1 MEHLVNSFS
10 GGPTGQDGLPAIKA
24 SESLL
29 KTSFLHRKGKPNTML
44 IVDDDELN
52 CDILA
57 NIFDSEH
64 EIITAADGSEG
75 LGALGRNR
83 KDICA
88 ILLDVMMPVMD
99 GLEMLGHMANA
110 DIPQEI
116 PIFLITGETDSGK
129 IKSAYD
135 MGVMDVISKP
145 ITPHIV
151 QRRVHSVMELFA
163 ARNHFAEVVDQQTE
177 ELRAQNKRL
186 AEVSMGMIEA
196 LATATEFRSGESGE
210 HVLRIHDIT
219 ELFLK
224 ESPLKKLYSD
234 EQIQQISL
242 ASILHDVGKISIP
255 DGILNKPGRFTDD
268 EFDIMKLHTVNGERM
283 LMQITKI
290 RDLPFYEHARAIARF
305 HHERWDGRG
314 YPDGLRED
322 AIPMPAQ
329 IVSIADVYD
338 ALVSPRVYKAAFEH
352 DVAIQM
358 IVDGKCGIF
367 NPKLLGYFKDIE
379 PAIYQLYQHKRNAPV
394 VERHGSK
401 PESKAS

>member
-1 MEHLVNSFS
+1 MN
-10 GGPTGQDGLPAIKA
+10 
-24 SESLL
+24 
-29 KTSFLHRKGKPNTML
+29 TSFLHRKGKPDTLL
-44 IVDDDELN
+44 IIDDDELN

-57 NIFDSEH
+57 NIFDKEH
-64 EIITAADGSEG
+64 EIITAENGSEG
-75 LGALGRNR
+75 LAALGRNR
-83 KDICA
+83 KKICA
-88 ILLDVMMPVMD
+88 VLLDVMMPVMD
-99 GLEMLGHMANA
+99 GLEMLEHMANA
-110 DIPQEI
+110 HIPQEI

-129 IKSAYD
+129 IRMAYD
-135 MGVMDVISKP
+135 LGVMDVISKP

-151 QRRVHSVMELFA
+151 KRRVHSVMELFA
-163 ARNHFAEVVDQQTE
+163 ARNHFAEVVEQQTE
-177 ELRAQNKRL
+177 ELREQNRRL

-224 ESPLKKLYSD
+224 GSPLREFYTD

-255 DGILNKPGRFTDD
+255 DGILNKPGRFTDE

-290 RDLPFYEHARAIARF
+290 RNLPFYHYAREIARF

-314 YPDGLRED
+314 YPDGLKGDE
-322 AIPMPAQ
+322 IPMAAQ

-338 ALVSPRVYKAAFEH
+338 ALVSPRVYKSAFEH
-352 DVAIQM
+352 DTAVQM
-358 IVDGKCGIF
+358 IMEGKCGVF
-367 NPKLLGYFKDIE
+367 NPKLLEYFRQIESPLLDI
-379 PAIYQLYQHKRNAPV
+379 YKHKRVAPV

-401 PESKAS
+401 QESKAS

>member
-1 MEHLVNSFS
+1 MS
-10 GGPTGQDGLPAIKA
+10 D
-24 SESLL
+24 LL
-29 KTSFLHRKGKPNTML
+29 NTPKISSAVHASFLHREGKPNTIL

-64 EIITAADGSEG
+64 EIVTAGDGSEG

-83 KDICA
+83 REICA

-99 GLEMLGHMANA
+99 GLEMLEHMAA
-110 DIPQEI
+110 AHIPQEI
-116 PIFLITGETDSGK
+116 PIFLITGETDNTK
-129 IKSAYD
+129 IKNAYD
-135 MGVMDVISKP
+135 MGVMDVIPKP

-163 ARNHFAEVVDQQTE
+163 ARNHFADVVAQQTK
-177 ELRAQNKRL
+177 ELRTQNKRL

-224 ESPLKKLYSD
+224 ESPLHSLYSE
-234 EQIQQISL
+234 EQIQQIAL

-283 LMQITKI
+283 LMQITRI
-290 RDLPFYEHARAIARF
+290 RDQPFYEHARQIARF

-314 YPDGLRED
+314 YPDGLKED
-322 AIPMPAQ
+322 AIPLAAQ

-352 DVAIQM
+352 DVAVEM
-358 IVDGKCGIF
+358 ITAGKCGIF
-367 NPKLLGYFKDIE
+367 NPRLLGYFRDIE
-379 PAIYQLYQHKRNAPV
+379 PAILNLYQHKRNAPV
-394 VERHGSK
+394 VEEHGSK
-401 PESKAS
+401 QESKAS